1 MVNKIEI
8 RAHRQQ
14 RMVMVVDVKSV
25 GGIDDDGTV
34 DGIFP
39 LTIIIATVAETLKFE
54 MK

>member
-1 MVNKIEI
+1 MNKMES

-14 RMVMVVDVKSV
+14 RMVVIDVKSV
-25 GGIDDDGTV
+25 GGIDDDGIV

-39 LTIIIATVAETLKFE
+39 LTIIIATVAETLKLE